1 MVRKNVSY
9 SLTHVDYTLST
20 AVTQIEIKRYVHS
33 LPKTSAYG
41 LKQQKLWL
49 LVPPSP
55 FLYTSVFNSEQR
67 KQQLISLT
75 LFCQNTVFL
84 KPKCRVRV
92 SCFSICASYCRCLE
106 SSFSSKM
113 DSLKES
119 FFAQFFVILARRLC
133 FIFVYYVE
141 DHDTIVR
148 TDLPKY
154 D

>member
-20 AVTQIEIKRYVHS
+20 AVTQIEIKRFVHS

-84 KPKCRVRV
+84 KPKWQKLCKSWKR
-92 SCFSICASYCRCLE
+92 
-106 SSFSSKM
+106 
-113 DSLKES
+113 
-119 FFAQFFVILARRLC
+119 QC
-133 FIFVYYVE
+133 FIK
-141 DHDTIVR
+141 
-148 TDLPKY
+148 LPSHQYRKPKGLFPGSKFTSNFAAPPHY
-154 D
+154 